1 MSKHDDQTVDRLL
14 EATARGLRDLR
25 AQVAAN
31 VRQLGPIGPTG
42 ATGPAGPAGATGPA
56 GADGRDGAT
65 GATGPAG
72 PAGRDGATGATGAAG
87 PAGPTGPTG
96 PMGPMPRHEWKG
108 TQLRFQQAEG
118 EWGKWVDLQGKPG
131 RNGGGGGFVYDP
143 QPAPQPGEYRN
154 YTHVQSLAATT
165 WTVPHNLGRY
175 PSVTVVDHNGA
186 ALLADFSYVDE
197 NIVQI
202 THSVPMIGRAYC
214 N

>member
-1 MSKHDDQTVDRLL
+1 MSKRDDATVDRLL
-14 EATARGLRDLR
+14 EAVAKGVRDLR
-25 AQVAAN
+25 AQMASLA
-31 VRQLGPIGPTG
+31 RQPGPEGGVGP
-42 ATGPAGPAGATGPA
+42 TGPAGPRGP
-56 GADGRDGAT
+56 
-65 GATGPAG
+65 
-72 PAGRDGATGATGAAG
+72 TGAAG
-87 PAGPTGPTG
+87 KDGADGAQGPTGATG

-118 EWGKWVDLQGKPG
+118 EWGKWVDLKGKPG
-131 RNGGGGGFVYDP
+131 ANGSSGGGFTYDP
-143 QPAPQPGEYRN
+143 QPAPEPGEYRT
-154 YTHVQSLAATT
+154 YTHVQALAAAT
-165 WTVPHNLGRY
+165 WTVPHNLGRH